1 MINFIQILLQFD
13 SFKIYFMK
21 IQLRFIILRKISENS
36 EHFSRLLKNIINVVK
51 FYVTFVTLNF
61 FKFPNISNNED
72 VYFMLWFWK
81 TMFKIRCFNKVY
93 VIVISKNISTDES
106 VLCFDFTE
114 ESVIASCENNFW
126 IREFKTFIYTLL
138 IYRSLKIII
147 IT

>member
-21 IQLRFIILRKISENS
+21 IQLRIIILRKISENS